1 MCTEVKLELIPA
13 FLLCL
18 FLPPLVGWYGRSQG
32 WEFLAVYS
40 SLKPSV
46 TPEPL
51 LPYEA
56 WEHRNSSFPASVPW
70 TLWALVGT
78 ALSTAFSPAVPPIS
92 CFWGHQGV
100 LPSFA
105 TSLCYQESLLSSLP
119 KWLFPV
125 FFFFST
131 NTGKGVCLQA
141 CPHQASQLWS
151 YRMSWGKEDELTQS
165 WLSVLMERKGMAE
178 MSGRGDREE
187 RKVWDWTGNQRGAYW
202 VLNQLGGGHKSVP
215 LECGCA
221 ASASG
226 LAHKKPAQAPLQLW
240 KVD

>member
-1 MCTEVKLELIPA
+1 MSTCRNSIEHSLLPSCTSHL
-13 FLLCL
+13 L
-18 FLPPLVGWYGRSQG
+18 FLGPPGCSPQLCYITVLSRITVVLSTQVT
-32 WEFLAVYS
+32 F
-40 SLKPSV
+40 PSV
-46 TPEPL
+46 L
-51 LPYEA
+51 
-56 WEHRNSSFPASVPW
+56 
-70 TLWALVGT
+70 
-78 ALSTAFSPAVPPIS
+78 
-92 CFWGHQGV
+92 
-100 LPSFA
+100 
-105 TSLCYQESLLSSLP
+105 
-119 KWLFPV
+119 
-125 FFFFST
+125 FFST
-131 NTGKGVCLQA
+131 NTGKGICLQA

-202 VLNQLGGGHKSVP
+202 VLNQLGGGHKSLP